1 MGNLNTTNICRK
13 DNTAELKQSGRF
25 LECIDDN
32 FLAQVIEK
40 MMKGGAFLD
49 LKIITNDELVRNVK
63 AGGSLGPREM
73 VVFVIL
79 KGGNR
84 EKERSR
90 RAG

>member
-1 MGNLNTTNICRK
+1 MMLQTTGRDK
-13 DNTAELKQSGRF
+13 TEELKRSGRF

-40 MMKGGAFLD
+40 LMKGGVLLD
-49 LKIITNDELVRNVK
+49 LRIITNDELVRNVK

-73 VVFVIL
+73 VVSVIL
-79 KGGNR
+79 KRGNKA
-84 EKERSR
+84 KEGSR